1 MWYMDYYDYDTY
13 LNSDPSNMPGW
24 ETHPVPRSAW
34 HADHSGIAMGKLMGR
49 DVPFKILPPLEP
61 GWQRNHRLVAVSQ
74 SDTFSLGLCSCG
86 KVFIDGFLDW
96 RDYERKC
103 EMVDWEDVVAIATG
117 PDTILALRKDGRVL
131 APGYRDNS
139 PVSSWRDVVQLS
151 AGESAMLGLRK
162 DGTVLASGNDFVEWE
177 VENWHDIVQV
187 SAGDK
192 YVLGVRSDGTV
203 AYADIGYDEYAV
215 DVSGWT
221 DIVQVSAGPYHAAGL
236 RRDGTVVVAECA
248 MYWEFF
254 HDVECL
260 DMSSWTDIKQV
271 CAGNAL
277 TVALRADGWVL
288 MAISTGR
295 FEGLRM
301 ESPLEA
307 VAISINRHYE
317 GNDEVLA
324 LDIHGH
330 AVRELLFYEELPWD
344 NWDEE

>member
-1 MWYMDYYDYDTY
+1 M
-13 LNSDPSNMPGW
+13 
-24 ETHPVPRSAW
+24 
-34 HADHSGIAMGKLMGR
+34 
-49 DVPFKILPPLEP
+49 
-61 GWQRNHRLVAVSQ
+61 AVSQ

-103 EMVDWEDVVAIATG
+103 EMVDWKDVVAIATG

-131 APGYRDNS
+131 APGYRGNT

-162 DGTVLASGNDFVEWE
+162 DGTVLASGNGFVEWE

-254 HDVECL
+254 DDVECL
-260 DMSSWTDIKQV
+260 DMSGWTDIKQV

-288 MAISTGR
+288 TAISTGM
-295 FEGLRM
+295 FEGLRT
-301 ESPLEA
+301 ESPRKA

-317 GNDEVLA
+317 GNDKVLA

-330 AVRELLFYEELPWD
+330 AVRELLFYEKLPWD

>member
-1 MWYMDYYDYDTY
+1 
-13 LNSDPSNMPGW
+13 
-24 ETHPVPRSAW
+24 
-34 HADHSGIAMGKLMGR
+34 
-49 DVPFKILPPLEP
+49 
-61 GWQRNHRLVAVSQ
+61 
-74 SDTFSLGLCSCG
+74 
-86 KVFIDGFLDW
+86 
-96 RDYERKC
+96 
-103 EMVDWEDVVAIATG
+103 
-117 PDTILALRKDGRVL
+117 
-131 APGYRDNS
+131 
-139 PVSSWRDVVQLS
+139 
-151 AGESAMLGLRK
+151 MLGLRK

-248 MYWEFF
+248 AYWEFF

-260 DMSSWTDIKQV
+260 DMSGWTDIKQV

>member
-1 MWYMDYYDYDTY
+1 MWYLDYYDYDSY
-13 LNSDPSNMPGW
+13 LNSSPTNMPGW

-34 HADHSGIAMGKLMGR
+34 HANHSGIAMGKLMGR

-61 GWQRNHRLVAVSQ
+61 GWQHKHRLVAVSQ

-86 KVFIDGFLDW
+86 KVFIDGFLEW

-117 PDTILALRKDGRVL
+117 PDTILALRKDGQVL
-131 APGYRDNS
+131 APGYQGSS

-203 AYADIGYDEYAV
+203 AYADVGYDEYAV
-215 DVSGWT
+215 DVSGWA

-248 MYWEFF
+248 AYWEYFD
-254 HDVECL
+254 DVECL
-260 DMSSWTDIKQV
+260 DVSGWTDIKQV
-271 CAGNAL
+271 CAGNAI

-330 AVRELLFYEELPWD
+330 AVRELFFYEELPWD
-344 NWDEE
+344 NWGEE